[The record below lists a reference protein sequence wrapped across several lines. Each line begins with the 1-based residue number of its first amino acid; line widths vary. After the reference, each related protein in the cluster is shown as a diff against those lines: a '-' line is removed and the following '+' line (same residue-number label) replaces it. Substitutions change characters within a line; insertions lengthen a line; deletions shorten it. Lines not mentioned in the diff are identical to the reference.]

1 MTDWIAVAPGLAIHP
16 DELIFRFVRA
26 SGPGGQNVNKVSTAA
41 ELRFD
46 LAGSPSLPPAVKAR
60 AAQLDGSRLTDAGEI
75 LIFAERFRTQALNR
89 EDAQARLL
97 DLLAAAAVVPR
108 KRRPTKPTKASK
120 VRRLDA
126 KKRRS
131 DVKSGRGKPPRD

>member
-60 AAQLDGSRLTDAGEI
+60 AAQLAGSRLTDAGEI

>member
-16 DELIFRFVRA
+16 DELVFRFVRA

-46 LAGSPSLPPAVKAR
+46 LASSPSLPPAVKAR
-60 AAQLDGSRLTDAGEI
+60 AARLAGSRLTDAGEI

-89 EDAQARLL
+89 EDAQSRLL